1 MSIRTFI
8 SYFYGS
14 VTETI
19 VFLNLGCNRNINVAL
34 HKIVDD
40 CFSAWDIVFNI
51 VRRYKVYM
59 KKHLT

>member
-1 MSIRTFI
+1 MSIRTLF

-14 VTETI
+14 GTQTI
-19 VFLNLGCNRNINVAL
+19 VFLNLGCNRNIKVTP
-34 HKIVDD
+34 HTVDDD
-40 CFSAWDIVFNI
+40 CFSAWDIVFYI